1 MAICVMVLCVAWLIF
16 DESNLS
22 FDVVLKSID
31 FIFFLNSISMYVNE
45 QGRYIGNCK
54 ENRTL
59 TIDVFN
65 RVYGM
70 AAGGGFFFFLY

>member
-70 AAGGGFFFFLY
+70 AAVAVYFLLY

>member
-22 FDVVLKSID
+22 FDIVLKSID
-31 FIFFLNSISMYVNE
+31 FIFFLNSVSMYVNE

-70 AAGGGFFFFLY
+70 AAVAVYFFLY